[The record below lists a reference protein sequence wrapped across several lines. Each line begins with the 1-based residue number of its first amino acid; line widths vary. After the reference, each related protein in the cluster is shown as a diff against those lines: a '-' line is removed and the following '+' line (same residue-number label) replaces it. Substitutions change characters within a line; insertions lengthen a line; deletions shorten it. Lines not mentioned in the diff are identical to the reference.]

1 MTPTAGF
8 PSRLFLILSALCL
21 LGHLLPFPLVGA
33 AEIAV
38 PKPSAKDKCPVCG
51 MFVAKYPDWLAAVRL
66 RDGSHV
72 YFDGAKDM
80 FKYLLDP
87 KKYDPA
93 RKQGDI
99 QAAAVMDYYRLDWID
114 ARQAWYVLGSDVY
127 GPMGR
132 ELIPLER
139 EADAR
144 EFMKDHKGL
153 KIIMYSDVT
162 PEVIKTL
169 D

>member
-1 MTPTAGF
+1 MGAKGWRPSRYLLLGAFCLICFLLPSGLDAAEPTIPKPTA
-8 PSRLFLILSALCL
+8 R
-21 LGHLLPFPLVGA
+21 
-33 AEIAV
+33 
-38 PKPSAKDKCPVCG
+38 DKCPVCG

-80 FKYLLDP
+80 FKFLHDV
-87 KKYDPA
+87 KKYDPG
-93 RKQGDI
+93 RRPDDI
-99 QAAAVMDYYRLDWID
+99 QAIAVMDYYGLAWID
-114 ARQAWYVLGSDVY
+114 ARKAWYVLGSDVY

-132 ELIPLER
+132 ELIPLEK

-144 EFMKDHKGL
+144 EFLKDHKGTR
-153 KIIMYSDVT
+153 IIRFADAT
-162 PEVIKTL
+162 PEVIKNL

>member
-1 MTPTAGF
+1 MMRAERVRS
-8 PSRLFLILSALCL
+8 SRVLILWTLCL
-21 LGHLLPFPLVGA
+21 IGFLWPFPLGA

-38 PKPSAKDKCPVCG
+38 PKPAARDKCPVCG

-66 RDGSHV
+66 KDGSHV
-72 YFDGAKDM
+72 FFDGAKDM
-80 FKYLLDP
+80 FKYLHDM
-87 KKYDPA
+87 KKYDPS
-93 RKQGDI
+93 RRPEDI
-99 QAAAVMDYYRLDWID
+99 QAVAVMDYYGLAWID
-114 ARQAWYVLGSDVY
+114 ARKAWYVLGSDVY

-144 EFMKDHKGL
+144 EFMKDHKGI
-153 KIIMYSDVT
+153 KIIRFT
-162 PEVIKTL
+162 EATQGVIKSL